1 MQASEY
7 VVFALLQ
14 RWSKPYT
21 QCVYRWSRTRRVLH
35 STTNTEGVKT
45 MNFISLFQLKCSL
58 LVSGWNW
65 VMSEIAALLQ
75 NVTHSALPIVIDIQK
90 KGEGV
95 ERERGG

>member
-1 MQASEY
+1 M
-7 VVFALLQ
+7 
-14 RWSKPYT
+14 
-21 QCVYRWSRTRRVLH
+21 
-35 STTNTEGVKT
+35 KT